1 VKTATCAA
9 GNSVPGQG
17 RGCGSQ
23 GLAGFTL
30 LELLVVLVIASLAI
44 GLVTP
49 ALQRMIPAAELRS
62 ESRELLAQVRYA
74 RSRAILSQ
82 QAVQVSFDEQEHGI
96 RFSHDDLLHRLPA
109 TLSVELEPGSRDET
123 DPADEPL
130 EAISFYPQ
138 GYSSGGVI
146 RLSAADGRQFEIQ
159 VDWLTARVQLHD

>member
-1 VKTATCAA
+1 MCAA
-9 GNSVPGQG
+9 GNSAPGHGVAAG
-17 RGCGSQ
+17 RQLS
-23 GLAGFTL
+23 AGFTL
-30 LELLVVLVIASLAI
+30 LELLVVLVIASLAV

-82 QAVQVSFDEQEHGI
+82 QAVRVSFDEQEHAL
-96 RFSHDDLLHRLPA
+96 RFSPDDLLHRLPT
-109 TLSVELEPGSRDET
+109 TLRLELEPGSRDET
-123 DPADEPL
+123 DEPL

-138 GYSSGGVI
+138 GHSSGGVI

>member
-1 VKTATCAA
+1 MKTATCAA
-9 GNSVPGQG
+9 GNSAPGQG
-17 RGCGSQ
+17 A
-23 GLAGFTL
+23 LGFTL
-30 LELLVVLVIASLAI
+30 LELLVVLVIASLAV

-82 QAVQVSFDEQEHGI
+82 QAVQISFDEQEHGL
-96 RFSHDDLLHRLPA
+96 RFSPGELLHRLPA
-109 TLSVELEPGSRDET
+109 TLRLELEPGSQGE
-123 DPADEPL
+123 ADEPL

-138 GYSSGGVI
+138 GHSSGGVI

>member
-1 VKTATCAA
+1 MKTATCAA
-9 GNSVPGQG
+9 GNSAPGHGSGGQG
-17 RGCGSQ
+17 
-23 GLAGFTL
+23 APGFTL
-30 LELLVVLVIASLAI
+30 LELLVVLVIASLAV

-82 QAVQVSFDEQEHGI
+82 QAVRVSFDEQEHGL
-96 RFSHDDLLHRLPA
+96 RFSPDELLHRLPP
-109 TLSVELEPGSRDET
+109 TLRLELEPGSQGE
-123 DPADEPL
+123 ADEPL

-138 GYSSGGVI
+138 GHSSGGVI

>member
-1 VKTATCAA
+1 MKTATCAA

-23 GLAGFTL
+23 RLAGFTL

-82 QAVQVSFDEQEHGI
+82 QAVQVSFDEQEHGL
-96 RFSHDDLLHRLPA
+96 RFSPDELLHRLPA
-109 TLSVELEPGSRDET
+109 TLRLELEPGSQGE
-123 DPADEPL
+123 ADEPL

-138 GYSSGGVI
+138 GHSSGDT
-146 RLSAADGRQFEIQ
+146 R
-159 VDWLTARVQLHD
+159 ARASMRKAKLATGPASTTV